1 MPAHDQ
7 LETLWKHVTGH
18 LRSSVSPDAY
28 ARWFS
33 SLKLKAAG
41 DDAVRLLVPDSIHQL
56 WIEVNYLSALQSAF
70 GAITGMKHVFEFE
83 RNDRERRKNA
93 RVIGGGKSG
102 QQTIWIAARR
112 RSGC

>member
-18 LRSSVSPDAY
+18 LLSSVSPDAY

-83 RNDRERRKNA
+83 IDPSLEVVGENNHAGTSVFHAPNGASESSRP
-93 RVIGGGKSG
+93 V
-102 QQTIWIAARR
+102 
-112 RSGC
+112 